1 MFHFLPVP
9 YFSNMKHKWITSLHL
24 EGAEYGSC
32 ILVNPTVTLAH
43 ITNTHVRFVVYS
55 QRLKASSSGRSF
67 VMPMMSQILIMIERY
82 TRHLLMK
89 MRLTQSTDSVSLSA

>member
-1 MFHFLPVP
+1 MFHFLPVS

-32 ILVNPTVTLAH
+32 MLVNLTVTPAD
-43 ITNTHVRFVVYS
+43 ITNTHMWFVVYS
-55 QRLKASSSGRSF
+55 QQVKASSSGRR
-67 VMPMMSQILIMIERY
+67 VVVMMSQILMITERY

-89 MRLTQSTDSVSLSA
+89 MRLTQSTDSVSHSA